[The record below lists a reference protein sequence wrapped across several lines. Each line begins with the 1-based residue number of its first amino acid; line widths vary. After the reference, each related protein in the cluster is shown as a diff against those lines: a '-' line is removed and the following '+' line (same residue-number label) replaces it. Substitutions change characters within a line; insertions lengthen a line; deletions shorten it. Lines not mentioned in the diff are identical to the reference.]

1 MVSVWCAD
9 FFGRSTSKGMTSSS
23 IPALMHI
30 YVYYCRL
37 GST

>member
-1 MVSVWCAD
+1 MLQMLD
-9 FFGRSTSKGMTSSS
+9 KH

-37 GST
+37 GSTVTSSGKVRR